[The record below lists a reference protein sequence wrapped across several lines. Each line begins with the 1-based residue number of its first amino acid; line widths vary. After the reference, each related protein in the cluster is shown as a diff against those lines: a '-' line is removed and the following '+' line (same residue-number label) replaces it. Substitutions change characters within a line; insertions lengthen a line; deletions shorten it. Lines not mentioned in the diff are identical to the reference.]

1 MNENIDYGDTELRAM
16 LEGERARGEGIRM
29 HSLAIRNRIQGYELV
44 AVEEEEEVSA
54 DDYTEEADDEDDL
67 FLDEA
72 ADGEDEE

>member
-1 MNENIDYGDTELRAM
+1 
-16 LEGERARGEGIRM
+16 M
-29 HSLAIRNRIQGYELV
+29 HSFGYQEQEFKDSELV